1 LLANFKE
8 KDGSEG
14 EEAFHSS
21 ALVLNALEP
30 AFKIQISPPK
40 IRPQNE

>member
-14 EEAFHSS
+14 EKAFHNS
-21 ALVLNALEP
+21 APVLNAQEP
-30 AFKIQISPPK
+30 AVKIQI
-40 IRPQNE
+40 